1 MSIVTMPENNAD
13 QISAPT
19 VRAIEGKAGK
29 SARWSDATLVAL
41 LLLVTLVCYANIL
54 ANSFVYDDSQQILQN
69 PYVKSWHFIPQIFGT
84 TVWSFVGQAGTT
96 NYYRPLMT
104 FTFLV
109 LWKIFGPI
117 PFGFHLFSLLMQ
129 FAVVVM
135 LFYAG
140 KRLFGD
146 VRVAWL
152 AALIFA
158 VHPVHTEAVA
168 WIAAVPDL
176 QATFLLLMAI
186 WLLSG
191 ETKRSW
197 GANLGIAFCFCVALL
212 CKEPALMFAPL
223 AIVFEHMC
231 ANDRQRTTFFQKFL
245 RYAPL
250 CVLGVAYLLL
260 RVALFGKL
268 APVLQRP
275 QLTWPQTIYSAFAL
289 VLQYTRLLFWPS
301 RLSAFHVFHPS
312 TSLFDAKV
320 LAGAAICVAGLGAI
334 LMLRKRHP
342 MVAFAIL
349 WLGVTLG
356 PVLNARWMVANTM
369 TERYLYLPSVGFCW
383 LVAWC
388 LLQGRDGLR
397 SSGGARAV
405 RLSLACILG
414 ALLAA
419 GMIATIKRN
428 RVWQSDLTLYTRT
441 LETDPDAYVI
451 RNNLGS
457 LYFSFGDLKRAES
470 ELSAA
475 LAGKPDSVNAM
486 NALAMVY
493 RDQGRYSESRELF
506 ARAIA
511 TKPLWGDPYFN
522 LGILLEKQGQ
532 VSVALENFAT
542 AVKLAPLNPV
552 AHYWYGDALLKV
564 QEYSRAE
571 TELQQSVA
579 LAPEGSF
586 GAQSDLALVYLQ
598 TAQTEQA
605 TKLLRS
611 MIQQFPYYSTV
622 HFQLAGLLEA
632 QGQKSEALKEF
643 QAGLALEP
651 GNKDA
656 SSAVRRLGTT
666 TSQSQEPA
674 QHR

>member
-1 MSIVTMPENNAD
+1 MPIVTMPQNEAD
-13 QISAPT
+13 QSAVPT
-19 VRAIEGKAGK
+19 VRPASGDAGK
-29 SARWSDATLVAL
+29 STSWSDATLVAV
-41 LLLVTLVCYANIL
+41 LLLVTLACYANIL

-69 PYVKSWHFIPQIFGT
+69 PYVKSWHFVPQIFGT
-84 TVWSFVGQAGTT
+84 TVWSFVGQAGAT

-104 FTFLV
+104 FTFLL
-109 LWKIFGPI
+109 LWKMFGAI
-117 PFGFHLFSLLMQ
+117 PYGFHLFSLLMQ

-176 QATFLLLMAI
+176 QATFLLLLAI

-197 GANLGIAFCFCVALL
+197 STHLGIAACFSIALL

-223 AIVFEHMC
+223 AVVFEHMC
-231 ANDRQRTTFFQKFL
+231 AKDRQRTTFFQKFL

-250 CVLGVAYLLL
+250 CLLGFGYLLL

-275 QLTWPQTIYSAFAL
+275 QLTWPQSMDSAFAL

-301 RLSAFHVFHPS
+301 HLSAFHVFHPS
-312 TSLFDAKV
+312 TSLFDARV
-320 LAGAAICVAGLGAI
+320 LAGAAICAACLAAI
-334 LMLRKRHP
+334 FALHKRYP

-356 PVLNARWMVANTM
+356 PVLNARWMVTNTM

-388 LLQGRDGLR
+388 LLRGWDAL
-397 SSGGARAV
+397 SPGARAW
-405 RLSLACILG
+405 RLSFACMLA
-414 ALLAA
+414 ALIVA

-441 LETDPDAYVI
+441 LESDPDAYVI
-451 RNNLGS
+451 RTNLGTM
-457 LYFSFGDLKRAES
+457 YFGYGDLPRAEA
-470 ELSAA
+470 ELQLA
-475 LAGKPDSVNAM
+475 LAGKPDSVNTM
-486 NALAMVY
+486 NALGMVY
-493 RDQGRYSESRELF
+493 REQGRYPQADEMFRH
-506 ARAIA
+506 AISI
-511 TKPLWGDPYFN
+511 KPLWSDPYFN
-522 LGILLEKQGQ
+522 LGRLLEKEQLPAE
-532 VSVALENFAT
+532 ALRNFAE
-542 AVKLAPLNPV
+542 AVKLAPVNSS
-552 AHYWYGDALLKV
+552 AHYWYGDALLKARQYPEA
-564 QEYSRAE
+564 QE
-571 TELQQSVA
+571 ELQEAIA
-579 LAPEGSF
+579 LSPEGSF

-598 TAQTEQA
+598 TGSAQA
-605 TKLLRS
+605 LPFLRG
-611 MIQQFPYYSTV
+611 MVEKFPYFSTA
-622 HFQLAGLLEA
+622 HFQLGMLLEA
-632 QGQKSEALKEF
+632 KGLKKEALREY
-643 QAGLALEP
+643 QAGLVLEP

-656 SSAVRRLGTT
+656 TSAVLRL
-666 TSQSQEPA
+666 QETAP
-674 QHR
+674 

>member
-1 MSIVTMPENNAD
+1 MSIVTVPENKAE
-13 QISAPT
+13 QTAVPT
-19 VRAIEGKAGK
+19 VPAISGDAGK
-29 SARWSDATLVAL
+29 STRWSDATLVAL
-41 LLLVTLVCYANIL
+41 LLLLTLICYGNIL

-69 PYVKSWHFIPQIFGT
+69 PYVKNWHFIPQIFGT
-84 TVWSFVGQAGTT
+84 TVWSFVGQAGST

-117 PFGFHLFSLLMQ
+117 PFGFHLYSLLMQ

-146 VRVAWL
+146 LRVAWL
-152 AALIFA
+152 AALIFV

-176 QATFLLLMAI
+176 QATFLLLLAI

-197 GANLGIAFCFCVALL
+197 SANFSIAACFCLALL

-231 ANDRQRTTFFQKFL
+231 AKDRQHNTFLRKFI

-250 CVLGVAYLLL
+250 CVLGIGYLLL
-260 RVALFGKL
+260 RVVLFGKL

-275 QLTWPQTIYSAFAL
+275 QLSWPQTIDSAFAL

-312 TSLFDAKV
+312 TSLFDAHV
-320 LAGAAICVAGLGAI
+320 LAGAAICGACLAAI
-334 LMLRKRHP
+334 FAVRKRYP

-349 WLGVTLG
+349 WLAVTLG

-388 LLQGRDGLR
+388 LLQGWNALR
-397 SSGGARAV
+397 GSGGARAL
-405 RLSLACILG
+405 RLSFACILG
-414 ALLAA
+414 ALFVA
-419 GMIATIKRN
+419 GMIATVKRN
-428 RVWQSDLTLYTRT
+428 RVWQSELTLYTRT

-457 LYFSFGDLKRAES
+457 LYFGFGDLQRAES

-493 RDQGRYSESRELF
+493 REQGRYAQSRELF

-522 LGILLEKQGQ
+522 LGRLLEKQGL
-532 VSVALENFAT
+532 VSEALRNFDQ
-542 AVKLAPLNPV
+542 AVNLAPLNPA
-552 AHYWYGDALLKV
+552 AHYWYGHALLKLHRY
-564 QEYSRAE
+564 QEAE
-571 TELQQSVA
+571 PELQKSLA
-579 LAPEGSF
+579 LAPEASF
-586 GAQSDLALVYLQ
+586 GALCDLATVYLETGQ
-598 TAQTEQA
+598 NDRALA
-605 TKLLRS
+605 ILRRVAKDYPFDS
-611 MIQQFPYYSTV
+611 HA
-622 HFQLAGLLEA
+622 HFAMGQLLETKG
-632 QGQKSEALKEF
+632 QGDDALKEYER
-643 QAGLALEP
+643 GLVLEP
-651 GNKDA
+651 GNDEA
-656 SSAVRRLGTT
+656 IAAVQRLR
-666 TSQSQEPA
+666 PA
-674 QHR
+674 K

>member
-1 MSIVTMPENNAD
+1 MPENKAD
-13 QISAPT
+13 QTSVPT
-19 VRAIEGKAGK
+19 VRPVSGGVAK
-29 SARWSDATLVAL
+29 STRWSDATLVAL
-41 LLLVTLVCYANIL
+41 LLLGTLACYANIL

-117 PFGFHLFSLLMQ
+117 PFGFHLFSLLTQ

-176 QATFLLLMAI
+176 QATFLLLVAI

-191 ETKRSW
+191 ESKRSW
-197 GANLGIAFCFCVALL
+197 AANFGIATCFCVALL

-223 AIVFEHMC
+223 AVVFEHMC
-231 ANDRQRTTFFQKFL
+231 AKDRQRTTFFQKFL

-260 RVALFGKL
+260 RVSLFGKL

-320 LAGAAICVAGLGAI
+320 MAGAATFAACLAAI
-334 LMLRKRHP
+334 LMLHKRYP
-342 MVAFAIL
+342 MMAFAIM

-388 LLQGRDGLR
+388 LLQGWDALR
-397 SSGGARAV
+397 GGNGARAL
-405 RLSLACILG
+405 RLSFACILG
-414 ALLAA
+414 ALLVA

-451 RNNLGS
+451 RTNLGS
-457 LYFSFGDLKRAES
+457 LYFGRGETRRAET
-470 ELSAA
+470 EFVTA

-486 NALAMVY
+486 NALGVVY
-493 RDQGRYSESRELF
+493 REQGRYAESSEILR
-506 ARAIA
+506 RAID
-511 TKPLWGDPYFN
+511 TKPLWADPYFN
-522 LGILLEKQGQ
+522 LGRLLEKQDRQ
-532 VSVALENFAT
+532 AEALSNFEH
-542 AVKLAPLNPV
+542 AVKLAPFNAI
-552 AHYWYGDALLKV
+552 AHYWYGNALLKALCYN
-564 QEYSRAE
+564 EAE
-571 TELQQSVA
+571 SELRESVA
-579 LAPEGSF
+579 LAPEDSF
-586 GAQSDLALVYLQ
+586 GAISDLATVYVETGQDDL
-598 TAQTEQA
+598 ASA
-605 TKLLRS
+605 LLHS
-611 MIQQFPYYSTV
+611 IMQQYPYDSV
-622 HFQLAGLLEA
+622 AHFKMGRLLERR
-632 QGQKSEALKEF
+632 GQKDAALKEYET
-643 QAGLALEP
+643 GLSLEP
-651 GNKDA
+651 GNDEA
-656 SSAVRRLGTT
+656 ISAVHRLRTSTSKPRR
-666 TSQSQEPA
+666 QA
-674 QHR
+674 AN

>member
-1 MSIVTMPENNAD
+1 MSIVTMPENRAE
-13 QISAPT
+13 QTPVPT
-19 VRAIEGKAGK
+19 VPAVNGDAGK
-29 SARWSDATLVAL
+29 SAGWSDATLVAV
-41 LLLVTLVCYANIL
+41 LLLVTFICYANIL

-152 AALIFA
+152 AAFIFA

-176 QATFLLLMAI
+176 EATFLLLLAI
-186 WLLSG
+186 WLLCG

-197 GANLGIAFCFCVALL
+197 SANPGMAACFSIALL

-223 AIVFEHMC
+223 AVVFEHMC
-231 ANDRQRTTFFQKFL
+231 AKDRQQTTFFQKII

-250 CVLGVAYLLL
+250 CVLGIGYLLL

-275 QLTWPQTIYSAFAL
+275 QLTWPQTIDSAFAL
-289 VLQYTRLLFWPS
+289 VSQYTRLLFWPS

-312 TSLFDAKV
+312 TSLFDGPV
-320 LAGAAICVAGLGAI
+320 LAGVAICAACLAAIFA
-334 LMLRKRHP
+334 LRKRYA
-342 MVAFAIL
+342 MAAFAIL

-383 LVAWC
+383 LLSWC
-388 LLQGRDGLR
+388 LLQGWDALR
-397 SSGGARAV
+397 GSGGARAL
-405 RLSLACILG
+405 RLSFACILG
-414 ALLAA
+414 ALLVA
-419 GMIATIKRN
+419 GMIATVKRN
-428 RVWQSDLTLYTRT
+428 RVWQNELTLYTRT

-457 LYFSFGDLKRAES
+457 LYFGFGDLQRAES
-470 ELSAA
+470 ELSVA

-493 RDQGRYSESRELF
+493 REQGRYPESRELF

-522 LGILLEKQGQ
+522 LGRLLEKQGL
-532 VSVALENFAT
+532 VSEALRNFDQ
-542 AVKLAPLNPV
+542 AVNLAPLNPA
-552 AHYWYGDALLKV
+552 AHYWYGNALLKLHRY
-564 QEYSRAE
+564 QEAE
-571 TELQQSVA
+571 PELQKSLA
-579 LAPEGSF
+579 LAPEASF
-586 GAQSDLALVYLQ
+586 GALSDLATVYLETGQ
-598 TAQTEQA
+598 SDRALA
-605 TKLLRS
+605 ILRRVEKDYPFDS
-611 MIQQFPYYSTV
+611 NA
-622 HFQLAGLLEA
+622 HFAMGRLLETD
-632 QGQKSEALKEF
+632 GRRDDALKEYEH
-643 QAGLALEP
+643 GLVLEP
-651 GNKDA
+651 GNA
-656 SSAVRRLGTT
+656 EAIAVVRRLR
-666 TSQSQEPA
+666 PA
-674 QHR
+674 K

>member
-1 MSIVTMPENNAD
+1 MPVVTMPENKAE
-13 QISAPT
+13 QTPVPT
-19 VRAIEGKAGK
+19 VPAINGDAGK
-29 SARWSDATLVAL
+29 STRWSDATLVAL

-84 TVWSFVGQAGTT
+84 TVWSFVGQAGAT

-109 LWKIFGPI
+109 LWKVFGPI

-146 VRVAWL
+146 VRLAWL

-176 QATFLLLMAI
+176 QATFLLLLAI

-197 GANLGIAFCFCVALL
+197 SAHLGIAAGFSIALL

-223 AIVFEHMC
+223 AVVFEHMC
-231 ANDRQRTTFFQKFL
+231 AKDRQQTTFFQKFI

-250 CVLGVAYLLL
+250 CVLGIGYLLL

-275 QLTWPQTIYSAFAL
+275 QLTWPQTIDSALAL

-320 LAGAAICVAGLGAI
+320 LAGAAICAACLAAI
-334 LMLRKRHP
+334 FAFRKRYP

-388 LLQGRDGLR
+388 LLQGWNALR
-397 SSGGARAV
+397 GSGGARAL
-405 RLSLACILG
+405 RLSFACILG
-414 ALLAA
+414 ALLVA
-419 GMIATIKRN
+419 GMIATVKRN
-428 RVWQSDLTLYTRT
+428 RVWQSELTLYTRT

-457 LYFSFGDLKRAES
+457 LYFSVGDLQRAES
-470 ELSAA
+470 ELSRA
-475 LAGKPDSVNAM
+475 LAGRPDSVNVM

-506 ARAIA
+506 ARAIT
-511 TKPLWGDPYFN
+511 TKPLWSDPYFN

-532 VSVALENFAT
+532 VSEALKNFAV
-542 AVKLAPLNPV
+542 AVQLAPLNPV
-552 AHYWYGDALLKV
+552 AHYWYGDALLKA
-564 QEYSRAE
+564 QEYPQAQA
-571 TELQQSVA
+571 ELQQSVA

-605 TKLLRS
+605 ARLLS
-611 MIQQFPYYSTV
+611 NMIQQFPYDSTA

-632 QGQKSEALKEF
+632 QGQQSEALREF

-656 SSAVRRLGTT
+656 ASAAKRLEST
-666 TSQSQEPA
+666 TSPA
-674 QHR
+674 PNSEKHR

>member
-1 MSIVTMPENNAD
+1 MPENKVD
-13 QISAPT
+13 QTSVPT
-19 VRAIEGKAGK
+19 VRPVSGGVAK
-29 SARWSDATLVAL
+29 STRWSDATLVAL
-41 LLLVTLVCYANIL
+41 LLLVTLACYANIL

-117 PFGFHLFSLLMQ
+117 PFGFHLFSLLTQ
-129 FAVVVM
+129 FAVVVT

-176 QATFLLLMAI
+176 QATFLLLVAI

-191 ETKRSW
+191 ESKRSW
-197 GANLGIAFCFCVALL
+197 GANLGIATCFGVALL

-223 AIVFEHMC
+223 AVVFEHMC
-231 ANDRQRTTFFQKFL
+231 AKDRQRTMFFQKSL

-250 CVLGVAYLLL
+250 CVLGVAYLVL
-260 RVALFGKL
+260 RVSLFGKL

-275 QLTWPQTIYSAFAL
+275 QLTWPQTVYSAFAL
-289 VLQYTRLLFWPS
+289 VLQYTRLLLWPS

-320 LAGAAICVAGLGAI
+320 MAGAAICAACLAAI
-334 LMLRKRHP
+334 LMLHKRYP
-342 MVAFAIL
+342 MMAFAIL

-388 LLQGRDGLR
+388 LMQGWDALR
-397 SSGGARAV
+397 GGNGARAL
-405 RLSLACILG
+405 RLSFACILG
-414 ALLAA
+414 ALLVA

-451 RNNLGS
+451 RTNLGS
-457 LYFSFGDLKRAES
+457 LYFGRGETRRAET
-470 ELSAA
+470 EFVTA

-486 NALAMVY
+486 NALGVVY
-493 RDQGRYSESRELF
+493 REQGRYAESSEILR
-506 ARAIA
+506 RAID
-511 TKPLWGDPYFN
+511 TKPLWADPYFN
-522 LGILLEKQGQ
+522 LGRLLEKQDRQ
-532 VSVALENFAT
+532 AEALSNFEH
-542 AVKLAPLNPV
+542 AVKLAPFNAI
-552 AHYWYGDALLKV
+552 AHYWYGNALLKALRYN
-564 QEYSRAE
+564 EAE
-571 TELQQSVA
+571 SELRESVA
-579 LAPEGSF
+579 LAPEDSF
-586 GAQSDLALVYLQ
+586 GAVSDLATVYVETGRDDL
-598 TAQTEQA
+598 ASA
-605 TKLLRS
+605 LLRRI
-611 MIQQFPYYSTV
+611 MQQYPYDSV
-622 HFQLAGLLEA
+622 AHFKMGRLLERR
-632 QGQKSEALKEF
+632 GQKDAALREYET
-643 QAGLALEP
+643 GLSLEP
-651 GNKDA
+651 GNDEA
-656 SSAVRRLGTT
+656 ISAVHRLR
-666 TSQSQEPA
+666 TSTSKP
-674 QHR
+674 

>member
-1 MSIVTMPENNAD
+1 MSSVTMPENKAD
-13 QISAPT
+13 QTSVPT
-19 VRAIEGKAGK
+19 VQATNGEAGKAT
-29 SARWSDATLVAL
+29 RWSDATLVAL

-117 PFGFHLFSLLMQ
+117 PFGFHLFSLLLQ

-146 VRVAWL
+146 IRVAWL

-176 QATFLLLMAI
+176 EATLLLLVAI

-191 ETKRSW
+191 ETKRNWS
-197 GANLGIAFCFCVALL
+197 ANLGIAACFSVALL
-212 CKEPALMFAPL
+212 SKEPALMFAPL
-223 AIVFEHMC
+223 AVVFEHMC
-231 ANDRQRTTFFQKFL
+231 AKDRRQTTFFQKFV

-250 CVLGVAYLLL
+250 CALGLGYLLL
-260 RVALFGKL
+260 RVSLFGKL

-275 QLTWPQTIYSAFAL
+275 QLTWPQTIDSALAL
-289 VLQYTRLLFWPS
+289 VLQYARLLFWPS

-312 TSLFDAKV
+312 TSLFEGKV
-320 LAGAAICVAGLGAI
+320 LAGAAICAACLAAI
-334 LMLRKRHP
+334 FALRKRCP
-342 MVAFAIL
+342 MVAFTIL
-349 WLGVTLG
+349 WLAVTLG

-369 TERYLYLPSVGFCW
+369 ADRYLYLPSVGFCW
-383 LVAWC
+383 LAAWC
-388 LLQGRDGLR
+388 LLQGWDALR
-397 SSGGARAV
+397 SGSGPRTL
-405 RLSLACILG
+405 RLSFACILA
-414 ALLAA
+414 ALLVA
-419 GMIATIKRN
+419 GMIATVKRN
-428 RVWQSDLTLYTRT
+428 RVWQSELTLYTRT

-451 RNNLGS
+451 RTNLGS

-470 ELSAA
+470 ELHAA
-475 LAGKPDSVNAM
+475 LTGKPDSVNAM

-493 RDQGRYSESRELF
+493 REQRRYPESRELF

-522 LGILLEKQGQ
+522 LGRLLEKQGQ
-532 VSVALENFAT
+532 VSEALRNFEQ
-542 AVKLAPLNPV
+542 AVDLAPLNPA
-552 AHYWYGDALLKV
+552 AHYWYGNALLQV
-564 QEYSRAE
+564 HRDQEAE
-571 TELQQSVA
+571 PELQKSLA
-579 LAPEGSF
+579 LAPEASF
-586 GAQSDLALVYLQ
+586 GALCDLATVYLETGQSDRALAILQ
-598 TAQTEQA
+598 RVEKDYPFDSNA
-605 TKLLRS
+605 
-611 MIQQFPYYSTV
+611 
-622 HFQLAGLLEA
+622 HFLMGRLLETK
-632 QGQKSEALKEF
+632 GQFDDARKEY
-643 QAGLALEP
+643 QHGLVLEP
-651 GNKDA
+651 GNA
-656 SSAVRRLGTT
+656 EALAAVRRLR
-666 TSQSQEPA
+666 PA
-674 QHR
+674 R